1 MSKNPLTVILE
12 NNKFNGT
19 NYTDWLRSLRIVLDY
34 ENQGYVM
41 DKPLPQTLP
50 DRSSSDNRETFEIW
64 HADHR
69 KFRSIIMTSMYSDI
83 QKQYDRL
90 DDVALILQCMKEVY
104 AILDRHTKYVA
115 TKKFFR
121 TKMTEGSSVQ
131 EHGVKMLSL
140 VEKLEDLKAGLT
152 MTSTLT

>member
-34 ENQGYVM
+34 ENQGYIM

-50 DRSSSDNRETFEIW
+50 DGSSSDEHETFERW

-69 KFRSIIMTSMYSDI
+69 KVRSIILVSMSNDI
-83 QKQYDRL
+83 QK
-90 DDVALILQCMKEVY
+90 
-104 AILDRHTKYVA
+104 
-115 TKKFFR
+115 
-121 TKMTEGSSVQ
+121 
-131 EHGVKMLSL
+131 
-140 VEKLEDLKAGLT
+140 
-152 MTSTLT
+152 